1 MKTIYEDDHILV
13 IDKPAGV
20 EMGEFTTRSLG
31 EGWPAHRL
39 DKDTSGLLV
48 VAKNAAVLEKLQD
61 QFKKRQVTKAYLAL
75 VYGEMAKEGELVTE
89 IVRDPSRKVP
99 FKAVAV
105 ASGLERGDPR
115 VAKTAWQ
122 VVKKLTINHYPLTLV
137 RVHITTGRTHQ
148 IRVHMKYLGYPIMG
162 DQVYFTKPSRE
173 LSRKL
178 GLKRQFLHAA
188 RLDFTHPVSGKK
200 LYFKTDLPA
209 DLTMDRIGLM

>member
-1 MKTIYEDDHILV
+1 MANL
-13 IDKPAGV
+13 PF
-20 EMGEFTTRSLG
+20 M
-31 EGWPAHRL
+31 PAHRL

-48 VAKNAAVLEKLQD
+48 VAKNEAVLEKLQD
-61 QFKKRQVTKAYLAL
+61 QFKKRQVTKEYLAL
-75 VYGEMAKEGELVTE
+75 VHGEMKPGRGEIVTE
-89 IVRDPSRKVP
+89 IVRDSARKVP

-162 DQVYFTKPSRE
+162 DKVYFTKPSRQ

-178 GLKRQFLHAA
+178 GLSRQFLHAA
-188 RLDFTHPVSGKK
+188 RLEFTHPVSGKK
-200 LYFKTDLPA
+200 LRFTAELPA
-209 DLTMDRIGLM
+209 DLAATIG